1 MVDPYVDGLLK
12 DSIFAERSVVK
23 GQLVA
28 ILTGEVENRKLQL
41 IEPPSRALRRG
52 EIHELILTDDR
63 NASPGAEV
71 DPISYVAF
79 FEVTEPG
86 IVLAGDYLYLAGN
99 HTGFLA
105 GYDETHMPNHMN
117 IVFYSEKRRSG
128 LTMGLGLGAEIR
140 FEYPQKY
147 QNIA

>member
-1 MVDPYVDGLLK
+1 MVDPYADRLLMN
-12 DSIFAERSVVK
+12 SIYAERSMVR

-28 ILTGEVENRKLQL
+28 ILNGEVENRKLQL

-52 EIHELILTDDR
+52 EIHELILTVDR

-71 DPISYVAF
+71 NSISYVAF

-86 IVLAGDYLYLAGN
+86 IVLTGDYLYLAGD
-99 HTGFLA
+99 HAGFLA

-117 IVFYSEKRRSG
+117 VVFLSEKRRTG
-128 LTMGLGLGAEIR
+128 LAMGLELGAEIR
-140 FEYPQKY
+140 FEHYGE
-147 QNIA
+147 I

>member
-12 DSIFAERSVVK
+12 SSIYVEKFTVK

-28 ILTGEVENRKLQL
+28 ILNGEVENRKLQL
-41 IEPPSRALRRG
+41 IEAPSRALRRT
-52 EIHELILTDDR
+52 EIHELILTVDR
-63 NASPGAEV
+63 KASPGAEV

-86 IVLAGDYLYLAGN
+86 IVLAGDCIFLAGN
-99 HTGFLA
+99 HAGSLA

-117 IVFYSEKRRSG
+117 IVFFSEKRRTG
-128 LTMGLGLGAEIR
+128 LTMGLELGAEIR
-140 FEYPQKY
+140 FEHKEET
-147 QNIA
+147 